1 MSAVGGGSRSGL
13 TRRGFLGAAALGA
26 AGAASVTAVAAVA
39 AVAAPGVAAARS
51 TVRRS
56 APAQGLPAPGSITAT
71 DPALL
76 SAVEAASLLQSG
88 TLHPRELL
96 DACLNRSAAFDGAT
110 GGWVRIYPEMAY
122 EAADAAAQRLSGK
135 GRAAVGDAPL
145 VCGLPLALKDLFAV
159 AGLPLTASSKV
170 LEGNIAAGDSTA
182 WTRLRDAGMVLM
194 GHAHTD
200 EFAIGVATE
209 QVGNPWNTEYSP
221 GGSSGGSAAVLAA
234 RFVPLATGT
243 DTGGSLRLPASACGI
258 TSIKPTFGRCSTRGV
273 IPLTWTRDHAGPMGR
288 SVADAALLLGFMAG
302 ADPDDPTTTVGPDVP
317 AGGYPIAAK
326 GGPTPLSGKRFGVAR
341 RSVDALPAPLG
352 TLFAEYLDL
361 IGHLGGSFVD
371 VALPIAG
378 PDLLTGDSAEMG
390 SYHKQFADK
399 LGSYRLDNNV
409 TVAGAL
415 AALAVPSIDYMTA
428 ARNRLVY
435 QHEYN
440 RMFADNDLDAV
451 LVPGSKVDGSKRLEI
466 AGVSVFGGTTGDV
479 RWANLTGAPVI
490 CTPAGRS
497 AATGLPFGVQ
507 IGGRPWDET
516 ALIEIALELQA
527 ARPDWT
533 EAPPVAPAPRQ
544 IPQVRV
550 TTPGPGP
557 DPTNTANIGFGFHF
571 LPTTSTVAI

>member
-26 AGAASVTAVAAVA
+26 AGAASVTAVAA
-39 AVAAPGVAAARS
+39 AAPGVAAARS

-273 IPLTWTRDHAGPMGR
+273 IPLTWTRDHAGPM
-288 SVADAALLLGFMAG
+288 AAASPTPHYSS
-302 ADPDDPTTTVGPDVP
+302 ASWRASDPDDPTTTVGPDVP
-317 AGGYPIAAK
+317 AGGLPDRREGRAS
-326 GGPTPLSGKRFGVAR
+326 TPLSGKRFGVAR
-341 RSVDALPAPLG
+341 RSVPMRCPHHS
-352 TLFAEYLDL
+352 
-361 IGHLGGSFVD
+361 GH
-371 VALPIAG
+371 
-378 PDLLTGDSAEMG
+378 
-390 SYHKQFADK
+390 
-399 LGSYRLDNNV
+399 
-409 TVAGAL
+409 TVRG
-415 AALAVPSIDYMTA
+415 VPRS
-428 ARNRLVY
+428 RPR
-435 QHEYN
+435 
-440 RMFADNDLDAV
+440 
-451 LVPGSKVDGSKRLEI
+451 
-466 AGVSVFGGTTGDV
+466 
-479 RWANLTGAPVI
+479 
-490 CTPAGRS
+490 AGRQS
-497 AATGLPFGVQ
+497 STSRCRSP
-507 IGGRPWDET
+507 
-516 ALIEIALELQA
+516 
-527 ARPDWT
+527 ART
-533 EAPPVAPAPRQ
+533 C
-544 IPQVRV
+544 
-550 TTPGPGP
+550 
-557 DPTNTANIGFGFHF
+557 
-571 LPTTSTVAI
+571 